1 MFEPVLVV
9 QPLPVRGG
17 WLRFRLARLGWLPNA
32 RHPSGRR
39 VSICMGA
46 SGRGMAG
53 EAIFV
58 GYRRDDTAD
67 VAGRIYDAM
76 AQRFGKQRVFKD
88 VDNIGPGVDFGDYIK
103 TVLPRC
109 RVALVLIGP
118 HWLESKDE
126 TGKRRL
132 DDDHDWV
139 RIEIET
145 ALATPDVLVVPV
157 LVNGARMPRGE
168 EVPDSLKP
176 LLRRNAAII
185 RRDPDFHDD
194 VERLATA
201 IRSSVNTGVIDLSKI
216 GGKSVGLAP
225 SRERTNRIPLLIGGA
240 IAAALAIVAIGFG
253 VLRWLPTP
261 SAETAEEQTT
271 TLKPAPQDSAETQQ
285 PQTQQP
291 QTQQPSAAAP
301 TQSAATTS
309 PAPAPV
315 QEPVR
320 TPSVS
325 AGALPE
331 MVRIP
336 GRNFEVGRTEVTF
349 AQWDACVA
357 GGGCN
362 GYRPNDQGWGR
373 GNRPVIN
380 VSWNDAQAYVQW
392 LSQRTEQRYRLPT
405 SAEWE
410 YAARAG
416 STTNFWWGDQDPVC
430 DQGARNGAI
439 FDGCTENRAR
449 TRVVGSFQPNG
460 FGLYDVHGN
469 VWEWV
474 EDPEGS
480 SRVLRGGSWS
490 NDPRYLRSASQYS
503 FNPTVRFSNYGF
515 RVART
520 V

>member
-1 MFEPVLVV
+1 
-9 QPLPVRGG
+9 
-17 WLRFRLARLGWLPNA
+17 
-32 RHPSGRR
+32 
-39 VSICMGA
+39 
-46 SGRGMAG
+46 MAG

-145 ALATPDVLVVPV
+145 ALATPGVLVVPV

-168 EVPDSLKP
+168 EVPDSLKA

-201 IRSSVNTGVIDLSKI
+201 IRSSVNSGIIDLSKI
-216 GGKSVGLAP
+216 GGKSAGPAPAP
-225 SRERTNRIPLLIGGA
+225 SRERTNRAPLLIGGA
-240 IAAALAIVAIGFG
+240 IAAALALVAVGFG
-253 VLRWLPTP
+253 VSRWLPAQG
-261 SAETAEEQTT
+261 SETVEEQTAT
-271 TLKPAPQDSAETQQ
+271 VESAPQDGTEAQQ
-285 PQTQQP
+285 LQTQP
-291 QTQQPSAAAP
+291 APAQQPSAAPP
-301 TQSAATTS
+301 TQSATTTPLAPTRAEE
-309 PAPAPV
+309 PAPTPAAPD
-315 QEPVR
+315 PS
-320 TPSVS
+320 TPAAPYVPP
-325 AGALPE
+325 LPD

-336 GRNFEVGRTEVTF
+336 GHNFEAGRYEVTF
-349 AQWDACVA
+349 AEWDACVA
-357 GGGCN
+357 DGGCN
-362 GYRPNDQGWGR
+362 GYRPPDQGWGR
-373 GNRPVIN
+373 GRRPVIN
-380 VSWNDAQAYVQW
+380 VNWNDAQAYLQW
-392 LSQRTEQRYRLPT
+392 LNQRSGRRYRLLAE
-405 SAEWE
+405 SEWE
-410 YAARAG
+410 IAARAG
-416 STTNFWWGDQDPVC
+416 TTTEYSWGDQDPVC
-430 DQGARNGAI
+430 DQNVRNGANFI
-439 FDGCTENRAR
+439 ECTDDR
-449 TRVVGSFQPNG
+449 TRPVGSFQPNG

-474 EDPEGS
+474 QDSDGS
-480 SRVLRGGSWS
+480 LRVLRGGSWY
-490 NDPRYLRSASQYS
+490 DGPQYLRSADRGWSD
-503 FNPTVRFSNYGF
+503 PSNRYDNWGF
-515 RVART
+515 RLART
-520 V
+520 L

>member
-1 MFEPVLVV
+1 
-9 QPLPVRGG
+9 
-17 WLRFRLARLGWLPNA
+17 
-32 RHPSGRR
+32 
-39 VSICMGA
+39 
-46 SGRGMAG
+46 MAG

-145 ALATPDVLVVPV
+145 ALATPGVLVVPV

-168 EVPDSLKP
+168 EVPDSLKA

-201 IRSSVNTGVIDLSKI
+201 IRSSVNTGIIDLSKI
-216 GGKSVGLAP
+216 GGKSAGPAPAP
-225 SRERTNRIPLLIGGA
+225 SRERINRAPLLIGGA
-240 IAAALAIVAIGFG
+240 IAAALALVAVGFG
-253 VLRWLPTP
+253 VSRWLPTQG
-261 SAETAEEQTT
+261 SETAEEQTAT
-271 TLKPAPQDSAETQQ
+271 VESAPQDGTEAQQ
-285 PQTQQP
+285 PQTQP
-291 QTQQPSAAAP
+291 APVQQPSAAPP
-301 TQSAATTS
+301 TQSAETPQPATPEPVASS
-309 PAPAPV
+309 PPPSAPAAP
-315 QEPVR
+315 
-320 TPSVS
+320 
-325 AGALPE
+325 LPD

-336 GRNFEVGRTEVTF
+336 GHNFEAGRFEVTF
-349 AQWDACVA
+349 AEWDACVA
-357 GGGCN
+357 DGGCN
-362 GYRPNDQGWGR
+362 GYRPPDEGWGR
-373 GNRPVIN
+373 GRRPVIN

-392 LSQRTEQRYRLPT
+392 LSERTGRRYRLLT
-405 SAEWE
+405 STEWE
-410 YAARAG
+410 IAARAG
-416 STTNFWWGDQDPVC
+416 TTTEYSWSDDPPVC
-430 DQGARNGAI
+430 DQNARNGANSS
-439 FDGCTENRAR
+439 DCTDDR
-449 TRVVGSFQPNG
+449 TRPVGSFRPNG

-474 EDPEGS
+474 QDADGS
-480 SRVLRGGSWS
+480 LRVRRGGSWS
-490 NDPRYLRSASQYS
+490 SFPEDLRSA
-503 FNPTVRFSNYGF
+503 F
-515 RVART
+515 R
-520 V
+520 

>member
-1 MFEPVLVV
+1 
-9 QPLPVRGG
+9 
-17 WLRFRLARLGWLPNA
+17 
-32 RHPSGRR
+32 
-39 VSICMGA
+39 
-46 SGRGMAG
+46 MAG

-145 ALATPDVLVVPV
+145 ALATPGVLVVPV

-168 EVPDSLKP
+168 EVPDTLKP

-201 IRSSVNTGVIDLSKI
+201 IRSSVNTGIIDLSKI
-216 GGKSVGLAP
+216 GGKSAAPAPAP
-225 SRERTNRIPLLIGGA
+225 SRERTNRTPLLISGA
-240 IAAALAIVAIGFG
+240 IAAALALVAIGFG
-253 VLRWLPTP
+253 VSRWLPTRG
-261 SAETAEEQTT
+261 AETVEEQTAT
-271 TLKPAPQDSAETQQ
+271 VEPAPQDGAETQQ
-285 PQTQQP
+285 PQTQEP
-291 QTQQPSAAAP
+291 SAQQPSAAPP
-301 TQSAATTS
+301 TQSATTTLPS
-309 PAPAPV
+309 PTRV
-315 QEPVR
+315 EEPVR
-320 TPSVS
+320 TPPVS
-325 AGALPE
+325 AGALPA

-336 GRNFEVGRTEVTF
+336 GRNFEVGRYEVTF

-362 GYRPNDQGWGR
+362 GYRPNDEGWGR
-373 GNRPVIN
+373 GNRPVIY

-392 LSQRTEQRYRLPT
+392 LSQRTGQRYRLLT
-405 SAEWE
+405 EAEWE

-416 STTNFWWGDQDPVC
+416 TTTNFWWGDQDPVC
-430 DQGARNGAI
+430 DPGARNGAQSYS
-439 FDGCTENRAR
+439 CTPNR
-449 TRVVGSFQPNG
+449 TLPVGSFQPNG

-469 VWEWV
+469 VYEWV
-474 EDPEGS
+474 EDCYDGSCS

-490 NDPRYLRSASQYS
+490 YYPQGLRSA
-503 FNPTVRFSNYGF
+503 VRYEYGPSSRSYVIGF

>member
-1 MFEPVLVV
+1 
-9 QPLPVRGG
+9 
-17 WLRFRLARLGWLPNA
+17 
-32 RHPSGRR
+32 
-39 VSICMGA
+39 
-46 SGRGMAG
+46 MAG

-88 VDNIGPGVDFGDYIK
+88 VDNIGPGIDFGDYIK

-145 ALATPDVLVVPV
+145 ALATPGVLVVPV

-201 IRSSVNTGVIDLSKI
+201 IRSSVNTGIIDLSKI
-216 GGKSVGLAP
+216 GGKASTPVP
-225 SRERTNRIPLLIGGA
+225 VTRERTNRTPLLIGGV
-240 IAAALAIVAIGFG
+240 IAAALALVAIAFG
-253 VLRWLPTP
+253 VSRWLPTEG
-261 SAETAEEQTT
+261 AETPEEQTAI
-271 TLKPAPQDSAETQQ
+271 LEPAPQDGAETSQ
-285 PQTQQP
+285 PQTQESSLSP
-291 QTQQPSAAAP
+291 P
-301 TQSAATTS
+301 TQNAPVS
-309 PAPAPV
+309 PA
-315 QEPVR
+315 
-320 TPSVS
+320 VS
-325 AGALPE
+325 AVALPE

-336 GRNFEVGRTEVTF
+336 GRDFEVGRTEVTF
-349 AQWDACVA
+349 AQWDACVTA
-357 GGGCN
+357 GGCN
-362 GYRPNDQGWGR
+362 GYRPSDEGWGR

-380 VSWNDAQAYVQW
+380 VSWNDARAYVQW
-392 LSQRTEQRYRLPT
+392 LSQRTGQRYRLLT
-405 SAEWE
+405 SGEWE
-410 YAARAG
+410 YIARAG
-416 STTNFWWGDQDPVC
+416 NNTAYTWGDEEPVC
-430 DQGARNGAI
+430 DRGVRNGANYL
-439 FDGCTENRAR
+439 GCYQR
-449 TRVVGSFQPNG
+449 TIPVGSFQPNAL
-460 FGLYDVHGN
+460 GLYDLHGN
-469 VWEWV
+469 VEEWV
-474 EDPEGS
+474 EDCASDCAGRIVRGGAWSTPSG
-480 SRVLRGGSWS
+480 VLRTDFIVGGVAT
-490 NDPRYLRSASQYS
+490 DREDL
-503 FNPTVRFSNYGF
+503 YGF

>member
-1 MFEPVLVV
+1 
-9 QPLPVRGG
+9 
-17 WLRFRLARLGWLPNA
+17 
-32 RHPSGRR
+32 
-39 VSICMGA
+39 
-46 SGRGMAG
+46 MAG

-88 VDNIGPGVDFGDYIK
+88 VDNIGPGIDFGDYIK

-145 ALATPDVLVVPV
+145 ALATPGVLVVPV

-201 IRSSVNTGVIDLSKI
+201 IRSSVNTGILDLSKI
-216 GGKSVGLAP
+216 GGKSAGPAPAP
-225 SRERTNRIPLLIGGA
+225 SRERTSRTPLLIGGA
-240 IAAALAIVAIGFG
+240 IAAALALVAIGFG
-253 VLRWLPTP
+253 VSRWLPTQG
-261 SAETAEEQTT
+261 AQTAEEQTA
-271 TLKPAPQDSAETQQ
+271 TLEPAPQDGAETPLSAE
-285 PQTQQP
+285 
-291 QTQQPSAAAP
+291 
-301 TQSAATTS
+301 
-309 PAPAPV
+309 
-315 QEPVR
+315 
-320 TPSVS
+320 
-325 AGALPE
+325 ALPE

-336 GRNFEVGRTEVTF
+336 GRNFEVGRYEVTF

-362 GYRPNDQGWGR
+362 GYRPNDEGWGR
-373 GNRPVIN
+373 GNLPVIN

-392 LSQRTEQRYRLPT
+392 LSQRTGHQYRLLA

-410 YAARAG
+410 IAARAG
-416 STTNFWWGDQDPVC
+416 TTTRYSWGDQDPVC
-430 DQGARNGAI
+430 DLTAPNGANSSA
-439 FDGCTENRAR
+439 CLPRR
-449 TRVVGSFQPNG
+449 SLPVGSFNPNG

-474 EDPEGS
+474 HDCHDS
-480 SRVLRGGSWS
+480 NCSRRVARSGSWS
-490 NDPRYLRSASQYS
+490 TFGPEGIGSAERVDALPLIRY
-503 FNPTVRFSNYGF
+503 NYFGF